1 MYSSIY
7 CASLCA
13 AGVGAVLGGEPG
25 GAGAAP
31 PLLSPVSARAAAAD
45 IPRAGDH
52 KYYYVCNTP
61 HMLDYISSLKSLI
74 T

>member
-1 MYSSIY
+1 MT
-7 CASLCA
+7 CLCA

-52 KYYYVCNTP
+52 KYIMYLCNTL
-61 HMLDYISSLKSLI
+61 HLLDYISSLKSVI